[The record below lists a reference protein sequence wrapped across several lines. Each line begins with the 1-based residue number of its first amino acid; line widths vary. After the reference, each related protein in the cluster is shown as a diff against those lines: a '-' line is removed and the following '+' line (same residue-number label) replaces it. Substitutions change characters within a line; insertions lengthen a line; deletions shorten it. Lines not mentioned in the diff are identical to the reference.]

1 MKRELAV
8 VVVVVLLLTVPVIPA
23 QPVVE
28 VVGRGWIY
36 APAVTAAREGYRGV
50 LVNISLVVL
59 KGHGE
64 VYVSTSPLTELDMQ
78 ATANIAARTAC
89 KLLGLDFNR
98 FTFLYRVEADTVIVG
113 GPSAGAVM
121 TVLAYSV
128 LSGRPINRSVMM
140 TGTINP
146 DGTVGIVGGVLEKAE
161 AAAKEGAKLFL
172 VPPGE
177 TVIVTYKFV
186 ERRIGPFVMRY
197 AQPVH
202 VNLTEY
208 AAKEWGLIVREV
220 DDIRDAVEAFL
231 GVKLAREPVA
241 EVRDLETRLVSLMPA
256 VEELKS
262 TLKDRIARAAEAS
275 KTTTSLLRMMAAPYL
290 RSANKTLQEAPS
302 DPVEAL
308 LALREAV
315 RDAETARLIC
325 LSWKDDLLTEAVE
338 DDVDYVESVSS
349 QVSEASPALAARF
362 STLAVV
368 AVERAKELWEKSPD
382 AAFSLLA
389 AAVADASLA
398 KALLL
403 VNDAPVRTEEAPS
416 LVSEARAL
424 LSYAEAL
431 VRTGA
436 GMLEKA
442 AAYYASA
449 KEGLSGGDKLRAC
462 VLAVESSVLSET
474 AIVSEQARLSRA
486 ALRSILETARRKA
499 LSAASRGKAPLAV
512 LFFLAVGDRAREFGE
527 SYSAY
532 RLAAYY
538 ARVTVSAPVPPV
550 HGEVG
555 SQAQEEG
562 AGTTIPRPQVGGLY
576 RYWPLLLLLAALAL
590 ALVLLLKKA

>member
-1 MKRELAV
+1 MRRGLSALV
-8 VVVVVLLLTVPVIPA
+8 IVVLLLTIPAFPA

-78 ATANIAARTAC
+78 ATANIAARMAC

-98 FTFLYRVEADTVIVG
+98 FAFLYRVEADTVIVG

-161 AAAKEGAKLFL
+161 AAAREGAKLFL

-197 AQPVH
+197 AQPVR

-208 AAKEWGLIVREV
+208 AAKEWGLTVREV
-220 DDIRDAVEAFL
+220 GDIRDAVEAFL

-241 EVRDLETRLVSLMPA
+241 EVRDLEARLAPLAPA
-256 VEELKS
+256 VEELRS
-262 TLKDRIARAAEAS
+262 MLRDRVARAAEAS
-275 KTTTSLLRMMAAPYL
+275 RTTTSLLRVMAAPYL
-290 RSANKTLQEAPS
+290 RSANRTLREAPS

-325 LSWKDDLLTEAVE
+325 LSWRDDLLIRTVE
-338 DDVDYVESVSS
+338 DDVKYVESVSS

-362 STLAVV
+362 STLAVT

-382 AAFSLLA
+382 AAFLLLA
-389 AAVADASLA
+389 TAVADASLA
-398 KALLL
+398 KALLS
-403 VNDAPVRTEEAPS
+403 VSDAPIRTGEAVS

-436 GMLEKA
+436 GVLEKA

-449 KEGLSGGDKLRAC
+449 KEELSGGDRLRAC

-474 AIVSEQARLSRA
+474 AIVSEQARLSGA

-512 LFFLAVGDRAREFGE
+512 LFFLAVGDRARDFSE

-538 ARVTVSAPVPPV
+538 ARVTTGAPVSPV
-550 HGEVG
+550 HREA
-555 SQAQEEG
+555 SPQAREEG
-562 AGTTIPRPQVGGLY
+562 AGTTVPCPYVGKLY
-576 RYWPLLLLLAALAL
+576 RYWPLLLLLATLAL
-590 ALVLLLKKA
+590 ALILLLKKA